1 MTKHSPLRAT
11 APPLL
16 VFFALVVVYL
26 IWGSTYLA
34 IRFALEGYAPLFFP
48 GIRFV
53 FAGGILFI
61 ILRLRGYA
69 GPTRR
74 QWLNSLA
81 MGVLLLNIGNGG
93 VVLAERSVGS
103 ALSATAIATVPLWAT
118 LFAGIWGA
126 WPQRLQWIGLLL
138 GFAGIITLNF
148 GGDFAAN
155 PISAGLLV
163 ISAASWAF
171 GSVWSRRLDLPKG
184 LMSST
189 AQMLMAG
196 MVFLIGSRIS
206 GESWHLLAA
215 PRAMA
220 GLLYLTLM
228 GSVLAFSAYIFLIQ
242 NVSPALAT
250 SYAYANPVVAVLLGI
265 TLGHESFVRSEIL
278 AIALVLTGVVLIVLY
293 NQKPAATK
301 TAENKA

>member
-1 MTKHSPLRAT
+1 MRAN

-16 VFFALVVVYL
+16 VLSALVAVYL

-34 IRFALEGYAPLFFP
+34 IRFALEGYPPLFFP
-48 GIRFV
+48 GVRFV
-53 FAGGILFI
+53 FAGGVLLI
-61 ILRLRGYA
+61 ILRLRGHA

-74 QWLNSLA
+74 QWINSLA

-103 ALSATAIATVPLWAT
+103 ALAATAVATVPLWAT

-138 GFAGIITLNF
+138 GFAGIVTLNF

-155 PISAGLLV
+155 PISAGLLLF
-163 ISAASWAF
+163 SAASWAF

-184 LMSST
+184 LMSSA

-196 MVFLIGSRIS
+196 LVFLIGSRIS
-206 GESWHLLAA
+206 GEHWHLLAA

-228 GSVLAFSAYIFLIQ
+228 GSLLAFSAYIFLIQ
-242 NVSPALAT
+242 NVSAALAT
-250 SYAYANPVVAVLLGI
+250 SYAYANPVVAVLLGV
-265 TLGHESFVRSEIL
+265 TLGHESFVRSELL
-278 AIALVLTGVVLIVLY
+278 AIALVLIGVVLIVLY
-293 NQKPAATK
+293 NQKPDANTA
-301 TAENKA
+301 AENRS